1 MLMKLNVESAWGT
14 LKKLIELYWSF
25 GPSGRVLKRN
35 TSKNYKLDEQANN
48 NTEYLKYDALYKKKV
63 VF

>member
-1 MLMKLNVESAWGT
+1 M
-14 LKKLIELYWSF
+14 
-25 GPSGRVLKRN
+25 LKRN

-48 NTEYLKYDALYKKKV
+48 NTEYLKYDALYKEKV

>member
-1 MLMKLNVESAWGT
+1 M
-14 LKKLIELYWSF
+14 
-25 GPSGRVLKRN
+25 LKRN

-48 NTEYLKYDALYKKKV
+48 KTEYPNELKYDALYKKKV